1 MNLPNKLTVTR
12 IILTIVIII
21 LCLFPFYSIGINFPK
36 FNISG
41 LVVDS
46 TYFIAGVIYLIAA
59 ITDYFDGKIARS
71 KNLVTDTGKLLDA
84 IADKVLVNSVL
95 VIFACKGFVPAIVPV
110 IYIFRDEVVNSLKMD
125 ALKKG
130 KVVAA
135 IKSGKIKT
143 ASMMIGLAL
152 MFFYNLPFELI
163 NLKVADFLIYFAVIM
178 SLVSL
183 YEYYKLWKK
192 IKWIDKYRHMNLVKL
207 N

>member
-21 LCLFPFYSIGINFPK
+21 LCLFPFYSLGISFPK
-36 FNISG
+36 FNVGG

-46 TYFIAGVIYLIAA
+46 TYLIAGIIYIIAA
-59 ITDYFDGKIARS
+59 ITDYLDGKIARS
-71 KNLVTDTGKLLDA
+71 KNLITDTGKLLDA

-95 VIFACKGFVPAIVPV
+95 IIFACKGFIPALVPV
-110 IYIFRDEVVNSLKMD
+110 IYIFRDEIVNALKMD

-143 ASMMIGLAL
+143 ASMMIGLGL

-192 IKWIDKYRHMNLVKL
+192 LK
-207 N
+207 

>member
-1 MNLPNKLTVTR
+1 MNLPNKLTITR
-12 IILTIVIII
+12 IILTILIII
-21 LCLFPFYSIGINFPK
+21 FCLFPFYSLNIYFPK
-36 FNISG
+36 FNIAG

-46 TYFIAGVIYLIAA
+46 TYLIAGVIYIIAA
-59 ITDYFDGKIARS
+59 LTDYFDGMIARRD
-71 KNLVTDTGKLLDA
+71 NLITDTGKLLDA

-95 VIFACKGFVPAIVPV
+95 VIFAVNGFLPSFVPI
-110 IYIFRDEVVNSLKMD
+110 IYIFRDEVVNALKMS
-125 ALKKG
+125 ALRKG

-178 SLVSL
+178 SVVSGI
-183 YEYYKLWKK
+183 EYYNLWKK
-192 IKWIDKYRHMNLVKL
+192 IK
-207 N
+207 